1 LPENSAPEDSRSR
14 GPLLFLLAAIGL
26 VAGGLLRP
34 ILPFWVWI
42 VLLLVA
48 LFAWTKRQGQR
59 PD

>member
-1 LPENSAPEDSRSR
+1 MIA
-14 GPLLFLLAAIGL
+14 LLAGFGL

-34 ILPFWVWI
+34 VLPFWVWI
-42 VLLLVA
+42 VLLFVA